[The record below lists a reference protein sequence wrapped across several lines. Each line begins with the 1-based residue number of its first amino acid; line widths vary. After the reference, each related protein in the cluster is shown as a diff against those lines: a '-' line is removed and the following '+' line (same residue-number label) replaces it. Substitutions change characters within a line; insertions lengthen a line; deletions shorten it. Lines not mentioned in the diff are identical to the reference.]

1 MISTLIHLAIA
12 SAFAKAASFPAF
24 AARPSS
30 SSRSISGRSHPPRA
44 SAATTIQEEESSPPK
59 DLLRVGFVGC
69 GTIARAIASGLLD
82 HDAGSRVVGPVS
94 VSRRSEANSAQ
105 LKEAH
110 PSRVAVCDDNQD
122 VVDASDVVFVC
133 VLPQQMEKVLSGLEF
148 REDQT
153 LVSLVSTSNL
163 PDLRKISGLPEDRV
177 FKMTCK
183 FSADVINQRSRGFD
197 FQMRGHLRSVYYLPL
212 YLLILPCLRILPQG
226 LPRVSEADHTSLIV
240 PKGSPKIKAI
250 LESLGGCVECEDED
264 IMRKL
269 MVTTSLMGPLY
280 GIMRQNAEWLVKHGV
295 NTLDANRFVSGT
307 YLSIVQDAEARC
319 KEEGIFNDLVNEQT
333 PGGLNEQV

>member
-1 MISTLIHLAIA
+1 M
-12 SAFAKAASFPAF
+12 
-24 AARPSS
+24 
-30 SSRSISGRSHPPRA
+30 
-44 SAATTIQEEESSPPK
+44 
-59 DLLRVGFVGC
+59 
-69 GTIARAIASGLLD
+69 
-82 HDAGSRVVGPVS
+82 
-94 VSRRSEANSAQ
+94 
-105 LKEAH
+105 
-110 PSRVAVCDDNQD
+110 
-122 VVDASDVVFVC
+122 
-133 VLPQQMEKVLSGLEF
+133 
-148 REDQT
+148 
-153 LVSLVSTSNL
+153 
-163 PDLRKISGLPEDRV
+163 
-177 FKMTCK
+177 
-183 FSADVINQRSRGFD
+183 
-197 FQMRGHLRSVYYLPL
+197 
-212 YLLILPCLRILPQG
+212 
-226 LPRVSEADHTSLIV
+226 SEADHTSLIV